1 MISVIGVSYGLL
13 VALCLCGICTAPR
26 ELIQRDCIYFLRT
39 LTPHY
44 VIDIVIEDRKTVKGL
59 KFQDG
64 IDKSKVRR
72 IGGTDRM
79 IVKDCLKGEDESLTP
94 PFVK

>member
-1 MISVIGVSYGLL
+1 MFVWDLYS
-13 VALCLCGICTAPR
+13 AAR
-26 ELIQRDCIYFLRT
+26 LILRDCPCFYRT

-44 VIDIVIEDRKTVKGL
+44 VIDIVIEDRKTMKGL

-64 IDKSKVRR
+64 SDKSKVRR

-79 IVKDCLKGEDESLTP
+79 IVKDCLKGEDESLSTSIR
-94 PFVK
+94 